1 MIICNNNVN
10 HFWKNIKKNIRLD
23 GRTFED
29 SRNVCINFL
38 KDYGHVEITIGY
50 TKVICKITSEIV
62 KPHDRKLKEGMLKI
76 NLDIDNSIDENEN
89 NDNMSDECLEIK
101 NIIDRVLKT
110 SNIINF
116 ESLCIIPGK
125 KVWCIY
131 INIMVI
137 ENDGN
142 LTDACY
148 LSAYCGLV
156 HFKNHQVKVIKNG
169 NIIID
174 KEDINYSPLS
184 ILNSPIVTTF
194 AFYEEEDVCLIDPCL
209 YEEEFMSS
217 KISIA
222 LNKNG
227 NLISLL
233 KPGGIPL
240 ACSHIMESIEIAKKR
255 ILTILKILED
265 TLEEDKNI
273 RNYLNKRN
281 LHVKYSSLPV
291 TIKYDNSFKLKPDI
305 SLERYTKNSQIFE
318 DTIKKI
324 EEYIKYNQVQECLNN
339 MNVKLQ
345 ENNEDAIDIY
355 TLNREGNLNEYHNFN
370 EQDNKRYTNENININ
385 KHNINNQNSIDPMK
399 NTNLLNPKD
408 IAIIKRQEFLDNHYD
423 ANNNNNNNNNK
434 YNKQANKTFKKEL
447 IDFSNSFTKG
457 HNKSNNFSDNQ
468 NDICE
473 QHDNSQESSDDVST
487 IRSDESSDIDFS
499 VAINQNLKKKK

>member
-38 KDYGHVEITIGY
+38 KDYGHVEITIGF

-62 KPHDRKLKEGMLKI
+62 KPHDRKLKEGILKI
-76 NLDIDNSIDENEN
+76 NLDIDNFIEDNEN
-89 NDNMSDECLEIK
+89 SDNMSDECLEIK

-125 KVWCIY
+125 KVWCIC

-156 HFKNHQVKVIKNG
+156 HFKNHQVRVIKNG
-169 NIIID
+169 DIIID
-174 KEDINYSPLS
+174 KEEINYSPLS

-194 AFYEEEDVCLIDPCL
+194 AYYEEHDVCLIDPCL
-209 YEEEFMSS
+209 HEEEFMSS

-273 RNYLNKRN
+273 RNSLTKRN
-281 LHVKYSSLPV
+281 LHVKYSSAPV
-291 TIKYDNSFKLKPDI
+291 TIRYDNSFKLKPDI
-305 SLERYTKNSQIFE
+305 SLERYTKNTLIFE

-324 EEYIKYNQVQECLNN
+324 EQYIQYNQVQECLNN
-339 MNVKLQ
+339 MNVKL
-345 ENNEDAIDIY
+345 EVNNQDEIETC
-355 TLNREGNLNEYHNFN
+355 TLKGEGNLNNPNF
-370 EQDNKRYTNENININ
+370 
-385 KHNINNQNSIDPMK
+385 IDPMR
-399 NTNLLNPKD
+399 NTNLLDPTD
-408 IAIIKRQEFLDNHYD
+408 ITIIKRQEFLDNHYD
-423 ANNNNNNNNNK
+423 ANNNK
-434 YNKQANKTFKKEL
+434 YNTQANKTFKKEL
-447 IDFSNSFTKG
+447 IDFSNLLTQNHK
-457 HNKSNNFSDNQ
+457 KSNNLSNNQ
-468 NDICE
+468 KDICE
-473 QHDNSQESSDDVST
+473 QHDNSEESSDDAST

-499 VAINQNLKKKK
+499 VAINQNIKKKK

>member
-38 KDYGHVEITIGY
+38 KDYGHVEISIGF

-62 KPHDRKLKEGMLKI
+62 KPHDRKLKEGILKI
-76 NLDIDNSIDENEN
+76 NLDIDNFIEDNEN
-89 NDNMSDECLEIK
+89 SDNMSDECLEIK

-125 KVWCIY
+125 KVWCIC

-156 HFKNHQVKVIKNG
+156 HFKNHQVRVIKNG
-169 NIIID
+169 DIIID
-174 KEDINYSPLS
+174 KEEINYSPLS

-194 AFYEEEDVCLIDPCL
+194 AYYEEHDVCLIDPCL
-209 YEEEFMSS
+209 HEEEFMSS

-273 RNYLNKRN
+273 RSYLTKRN
-281 LHVKYSSLPV
+281 LHVKYSSAPV
-291 TIKYDNSFKLKPDI
+291 TIRYDNSFKHKPDI
-305 SLERYTKNSQIFE
+305 SLERYTKNTLIFE

-324 EEYIKYNQVQECLNN
+324 EQYIQYNQVQECLNN
-339 MNVKLQ
+339 MNVKLEENDQ
-345 ENNEDAIDIY
+345 EEIETC
-355 TLNREGNLNEYHNFN
+355 TLKGEGNLNNPNF
-370 EQDNKRYTNENININ
+370 
-385 KHNINNQNSIDPMK
+385 IDPMR
-399 NTNLLNPKD
+399 NTNLLNPTD
-408 IAIIKRQEFLDNHYD
+408 ITIIKRQEFVDNHYD
-423 ANNNNNNNNNK
+423 ANNNK
-434 YNKQANKTFKKEL
+434 YNTQANKTFKKEL
-447 IDFSNSFTKG
+447 IDFSNLLTQNHK
-457 HNKSNNFSDNQ
+457 KSNNLSNNQ
-468 NDICE
+468 KDISE
-473 QHDNSQESSDDVST
+473 QHDNSQESSDDAST

-499 VAINQNLKKKK
+499 VAINQNIKKKK

>member
-38 KDYGHVEITIGY
+38 KDYGHVEISIGY

-62 KPHDRKLKEGMLKI
+62 KPNDRKLKEGILKI
-76 NLDIDNSIDENEN
+76 NLDIDNFIDDNEN
-89 NDNMSDECLEIK
+89 SDNVSDECLEIK

-125 KVWCIY
+125 KVWCIC

-156 HFKNHQVKVIKNG
+156 HFKNHQVRVIKNG
-169 NIIID
+169 DILID
-174 KEDINYSPLS
+174 KEEINYSPLS
-184 ILNSPIVTTF
+184 LLNSPIVTTF
-194 AFYEEEDVCLIDPCL
+194 AYYEEHDVCLIDPCL

-273 RNYLNKRN
+273 RNYLTKRN
-281 LHVKYSSLPV
+281 LHVKYSSAPV
-291 TIKYDNSFKLKPDI
+291 TIRYDNSFKLKPDI
-305 SLERYTKNSQIFE
+305 SLERYTKNTLIFD

-324 EEYIKYNQVQECLNN
+324 EEYIQYNQVQECLNN
-339 MNVKLQ
+339 MNVKLE
-345 ENNEDAIDIY
+345 ENNHEAIE
-355 TLNREGNLNEYHNFN
+355 TCTSKGERNLNGYHNFY
-370 EQDNKRYTNENININ
+370 EQDDKKYIDENLNTNKP
-385 KHNINNQNSIDPMK
+385 NINNPIYIDPMRD
-399 NTNLLNPKD
+399 TNLLKSTD
-408 IAIIKRQEFLDNHYD
+408 ITIIKRQEFLDNHYD
-423 ANNNNNNNNNK
+423 ANNNK

-447 IDFSNSFTKG
+447 IDFSNSLTKN
-457 HNKSNNFSDNQ
+457 HKKSNNISNNQ
-468 NDICE
+468 KDMCE
-473 QHDNSQESSDDVST
+473 QRDNSQESSDDIST

-499 VAINQNLKKKK
+499 VAINQNIKKKK